1 MAVDVMAIDDAA
13 DEVERAAEEKRDL
26 HTLLKD
32 LDVPIGSLVDLANV
46 VDGSEA
52 PERWAGDEQVQA
64 VLLQSV
70 PVPPLHLQCLLIGL
84 R

>member
-1 MAVDVMAIDDAA
+1 
-13 DEVERAAEEKRDL
+13 
-26 HTLLKD
+26 
-32 LDVPIGSLVDLANV
+32 